1 MIWIFRA
8 KPDAGT
14 IIEPEPSSFWLLLW
28 DLKTFFSPNSIDSI
42 FSDIESIYIQK
53 PCHFT
58 VAVSAKKFG
67 KINHSFPKLFINGID
82 FIFVSLSATIEANN
96 FTGPTFGNVELGYDM
111 INGFFLASRA

>member
-28 DLKTFFSPNSIDSI
+28 DLKTFFSPDPIHSILTNL
-42 FSDIESIYIQK
+42 ESINIQK
-53 PCHFT
+53 PCHLT
-58 VAVSAKKFG
+58 ITISSKKFG
-67 KINHSFPKLFINGID
+67 KINHPFSKLLFKWIS
-82 FIFVSLSATIEANN
+82 FIFISLSASIKANN